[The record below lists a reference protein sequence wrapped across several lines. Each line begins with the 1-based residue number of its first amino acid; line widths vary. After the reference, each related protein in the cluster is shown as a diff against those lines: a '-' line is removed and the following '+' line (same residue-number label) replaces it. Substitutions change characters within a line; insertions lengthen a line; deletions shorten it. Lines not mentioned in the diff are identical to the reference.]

1 LCMSMSRRVARP
13 LLASM
18 FLVGGVDAVRNP
30 EGKVKKADPVAQA
43 IASRVTVLPQETET
57 LVRINGA
64 VMVGAGA
71 LLAIG
76 KWPRL
81 AALALIGTI
90 LPTTY
95 AGHRFWEETDE
106 ATKAQQRIHFI
117 KNLGLLGGLILA
129 AVDTEGAPSLGW
141 RARRRARRAGYALK
155 AGQSRALGHAHGQ
168 AHQALAQAG
177 DLLTLVSGSGAQAV
191 KQAQQTAG
199 ALSTSGSKAAARAQ
213 QSARQ
218 ARKSARQARSSAGRN
233 LKSQKAVL
241 VEAPKAAAQ
250 RGRAAAEPVL
260 STGMQKAGELWGNV
274 AGHVH
279 DLVPA
284 G

>member
-1 LCMSMSRRVARP
+1 
-13 LLASM
+13 M

-95 AGHRFWEETDE
+95 AEHRFWEETDE

-141 RARRRARRAGYALK
+141 RARRRARRAGYALQ
-155 AGQSRALGHAHGQ
+155 AGQSRALGHAHGQAHQALAQ

-218 ARKSARQARSSAGRN
+218 AQKSARQARS
-233 LKSQKAVL
+233 
-241 VEAPKAAAQ
+241 
-250 RGRAAAEPVL
+250 
-260 STGMQKAGELWGNV
+260 TGVQKAGELWGNV

>member
-1 LCMSMSRRVARP
+1 
-13 LLASM
+13 
-18 FLVGGVDAVRNP
+18 
-30 EGKVKKADPVAQA
+30 
-43 IASRVTVLPQETET
+43 
-57 LVRINGA
+57 
-64 VMVGAGA
+64 
-71 LLAIG
+71 
-76 KWPRL
+76 
-81 AALALIGTI
+81 
-90 LPTTY
+90 
-95 AGHRFWEETDE
+95 WEETDE

-141 RARRRARRAGYALK
+141 RARRRARRASYALQV
-155 AGQSRALGHAHGQ
+155 GQSRAHGQAHQALAQ

-177 DLLTLVSGSGAQAV
+177 DLLTQVSGSGAQAM

-218 ARKSARQARSSAGRN
+218 ARSSAGQN
-233 LKSQKAVL
+233 LKAQKAVL
-241 VEAPKAAAQ
+241 VGARKSAAQ

-260 STGMQKAGELWGNV
+260 STGVQKAGELWGSV